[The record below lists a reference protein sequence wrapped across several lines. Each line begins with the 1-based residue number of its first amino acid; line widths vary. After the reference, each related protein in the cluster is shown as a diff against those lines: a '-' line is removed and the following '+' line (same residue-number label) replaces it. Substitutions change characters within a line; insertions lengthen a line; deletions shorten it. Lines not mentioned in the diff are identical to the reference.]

1 MFKPLSVYIGLRYVR
16 AKRRNHFISFISL
29 ISIVGIALGVWA
41 LITVL
46 SVMNGFEKELRER
59 ILGMASHA
67 TIEGIYEPLKDWKIV
82 AKAAHEHKRVKG
94 AAPYV
99 QGEAM
104 LSNGRKSKGILV
116 RGISPDEESTV
127 SEVGAKMVSGDLY
140 ALTSKSYNIVIG
152 KELALS
158 LFGTSDVNEM
168 LERGQNSVTVIIPQ
182 AVVTAAGVIPRFRRF
197 NVVGVFEVGMHE
209 YDSALAIMHIKDA
222 ARLYRLGNKVSG
234 IRLKLD
240 DVFAA
245 PMIARELIEK
255 LPGGYM
261 VQDWGQKHSNLFK
274 AINLEKRMMFIILS
288 LIVAVAAFNIVSTL
302 VMAVTDKES
311 DIAIL
316 RTLGANPGTI
326 MGIFIIQGAFL
337 GIIGTSMGVL
347 TGIPTALNVET
358 VVSTLETIL
367 GMKFLS
373 PDVYYISELSADLHW
388 NDVIIIGISSL
399 LVTLLATLYPAW
411 RASRTQPAEALR
423 YE

>member
-1 MFKPLSVYIGLRYVR
+1 
-16 AKRRNHFISFISL
+16 
-29 ISIVGIALGVWA
+29 
-41 LITVL
+41 
-46 SVMNGFEKELRER
+46 
-59 ILGMASHA
+59 
-67 TIEGIYEPLKDWKIV
+67 
-82 AKAAHEHKRVKG
+82 
-94 AAPYV
+94 
-99 QGEAM
+99 
-104 LSNGRKSKGILV
+104 
-116 RGISPDEESTV
+116 
-127 SEVGAKMVSGDLY
+127 MVSGDLNDLY
-140 ALTSKSYNIVIG
+140 AKSYNIVIG
-152 KELALS
+152 SELAMS
-158 LFGTSDVNEM
+158 MFGTTQIEEM
-168 LERGQNSVTVIIPQ
+168 RERGENSVTVIIPQ

-209 YDSALAIMHIKDA
+209 YDSALAMMYIGDA
-222 ARLYRLGNKVSG
+222 ARLYRLGDKVSG

-240 DVFAA
+240 DIFIA
-245 PMIARELIEK
+245 PMIARELVEK

-337 GIIGTSMGVL
+337 GVIGTSLGVL

-358 VVSTLETIL
+358 VVATLESLL

-388 NDVIIIGISSL
+388 NDVITIGLASL

>member
-1 MFKPLSVYIGLRYVR
+1 MFKPLSVFIGLRYVR

-29 ISIVGIALGVWA
+29 ISIMGIALGVWA

-46 SVMNGFEKELRER
+46 SVMNGFEKELRDR

-67 TIEGIYEPLKDWKIV
+67 TIEGVYEPLQNWQVV
-82 AKAAHEHKRVKG
+82 AEAAHKNQRVRG

-104 LSNGRKSKGILV
+104 LSNGRRSKGILV
-116 RGISPDEESTV
+116 RGISPKEEQSV
-127 SEVGAKMVSGDLY
+127 SEVGSKMISGDLND
-140 ALTSKSYNIVIG
+140 LVSKSYNIVIG
-152 KELALS
+152 SELALS
-158 LFGTSDVNEM
+158 MFGTTSVEEM
-168 LERGQNSVTVIIPQ
+168 KARGTTGLTVIIPQ

-197 NVVGVFEVGMHE
+197 TVVGVFEVGMHE
-209 YDSALAIMHIKDA
+209 YDSALAIMHLKDA

-240 DVFAA
+240 NIFDA
-245 PMIARELIEK
+245 PVIARQLIEK
-255 LPGGYM
+255 LPGGYI
-261 VQDWGQKHSNLFK
+261 VQDWSQKHSNLFK

-316 RTLGANPGTI
+316 LTLGAQPSTI

-337 GIIGTSMGVL
+337 GIIGTALGII

-373 PDVYYISELSADLHW
+373 PDVYYISELSGDMHW
-388 NDVIIIGISSL
+388 NDVFIIGFSSL

>member
-29 ISIVGIALGVWA
+29 ISIMGIALGVWA

-67 TIEGIYEPLKDWKIV
+67 TIEGIYEPLENWQIV
-82 AKAAHEHKRVKG
+82 ADAAGRHARVKG
-94 AAPYV
+94 AAPYIE
-99 QGEAM
+99 GEAM
-104 LSNGRKSKGILV
+104 LSNGRISKGILV
-116 RGISPDEESTV
+116 RGIIPDQEKTV
-127 SEVGAKMVSGDLY
+127 SEVGTKMVSGDLKDLY
-140 ALTSKSYNIVIG
+140 AKSYNIVIG
-152 KELALS
+152 SELAMS
-158 LFGTSDVNEM
+158 MFGTTQIEEM
-168 LERGQNSVTVIIPQ
+168 RERGENSVTVIIPQ

-209 YDSALAIMHIKDA
+209 YDSALAMMYVGDA
-222 ARLYRLGNKVSG
+222 ARLYRLGDKVSG

-240 DVFAA
+240 DIFAA
-245 PMIARELIEK
+245 PMIARELVEK

-337 GIIGTSMGVL
+337 GVIGTSLGVL

-358 VVSTLETIL
+358 VVSTLESLL

-388 NDVIIIGISSL
+388 DDVIIIGLSSL

>member
-46 SVMNGFEKELRER
+46 SVMNGFESELRER
-59 ILGMASHA
+59 ILGMAAHA
-67 TIEGIYEPLKDWKIV
+67 TVEGIYEPLSDWQSV
-82 AKAAHEHKRVKG
+82 SEAASQHDRVMG

-104 LSNGRKSKGILV
+104 LSNGQRNKGILV
-116 RGISPDEESTV
+116 RGIRPELENTV
-127 SEVGAKMVSGDLY
+127 SDVTSKMLSGDL
-140 ALTSKSYNIVIG
+140 AELTPRSYNIAIG
-152 KELALS
+152 SELALS
-158 LFGTSDVNEM
+158 LFGSYD
-168 LERGQNSVTVIIPQ
+168 LEGLKARGQDSVTVIIPQ

-197 NVVGVFEVGMHE
+197 KIIGIFEVGMHE
-209 YDSALAIMHIKDA
+209 YDSALAIINIEDA
-222 ARLYRLGNKVSG
+222 QRLYRLGDSVSG
-234 IRLKLD
+234 VRLKLD

-245 PMIARELIEK
+245 PMIARELVEN
-255 LPGGYM
+255 LSGGYM

-274 AINLEKRMMFIILS
+274 AISLEKRMMFIILS

-316 RTLGANPGTI
+316 ITLGATPFTI
-326 MGIFIIQGAFL
+326 MTIFIIQGILL
-337 GIIGTSMGVL
+337 GFIGTALGVA

-358 VVSTLETIL
+358 VVSTLEKIL
-367 GMKFLS
+367 GMQFLS
-373 PDVYYISELSADLHW
+373 PDIYYISELTGDLHW
-388 NDVIIIGISSL
+388 DDVITIASSA
-399 LVTLLATLYPAW
+399 LVITLLATLYPAW